1 VQKALFVGF
10 EIETVVSRVVFSLHE
25 EFQVC
30 ISRID
35 RDGMITDL
43 KMRKRNEELQK

>member
-25 EFQVC
+25 EFQVLF
-30 ISRID
+30 IGRID
-35 RDGMITDL
+35 RDGIITD
-43 KMRKRNEELQK
+43 